1 MGKRNRNKAGKP
13 NENNTEPILFTLI
26 KNEPAVHETSE
37 AVNDGS
43 VVFISTSKTN
53 VDLNQQAP
61 IPHANH
67 LNTVDAEEAA
77 AAAVESDPANLVSVL
92 PAVQK
97 FIKLEDSFHM
107 KLLYFA
113 KKIKKLEAEVKRLRS
128 ENEAS
133 RTKIIELEKEKN
145 EKAAQLSA
153 VIENLS
159 NSLGNFRQAIEIF
172 SNESSQQ
179 DTGIESVSVSKLNLR
194 KKKKQIF

>member
-1 MGKRNRNKAGKP
+1 
-13 NENNTEPILFTLI
+13 
-26 KNEPAVHETSE
+26 
-37 AVNDGS
+37 
-43 VVFISTSKTN
+43 
-53 VDLNQQAP
+53 
-61 IPHANH
+61 
-67 LNTVDAEEAA
+67 
-77 AAAVESDPANLVSVL
+77 
-92 PAVQK
+92 
-97 FIKLEDSFHM
+97 M
-107 KLLYFA
+107 KLLYFT